1 MINHM
6 QGKSYVG
13 NVKSYV
19 KKMTKSYVVK
29 IICNATKITC
39 RKVMKSCVAKIMI
52 RK

>member
-19 KKMTKSYVVK
+19 KKMTKSGVEQIK
-29 IICNATKITC
+29 CKF
-39 RKVMKSCVAKIMI
+39 MQQKSHVEK
-52 RK
+52 